1 MYFVFEC
8 VLVFVAVLLYVMRPS
23 VTTVPT
29 WWGPLSRGRSVY
41 FVFECVL
48 VFVADV
54 LMLCLGTHCDNSP
67 NLVGSVEQGEFG
79 EQLFI
84 FFEAELVQCL

>member
-1 MYFVFEC
+1 M
-8 VLVFVAVLLYVMRPS
+8 
-23 VTTVPT
+23 
-29 WWGPLSRGRSVY
+29 Y

-54 LMLCLGTHCDNSP
+54 LMLCLGTHCDNGP

-84 FFEAELVQCL
+84 FFKAELVQCL